1 MRYTII
7 NEREVIKMTIVKK
20 EHLEF
25 SDKEIEALNLV
36 MDISIGIMREAE
48 DPNLKRI
55 AENIN
60 INLVDLWN
68 YDIQ

>member
-1 MRYTII
+1 
-7 NEREVIKMTIVKK
+7 MTIVKK
-20 EHLEF
+20 ENLEF
-25 SDKEIEALNLV
+25 SDREIEALNLV
-36 MDISIGIMREAE
+36 MNISIGIMREAE

-68 YDIQ
+68 YGDDS